1 MMRSQVSVHR
11 TDANLG
17 HHLYHLHRHTVWS
30 SAWEICLRR
39 GLRWALCGRIAHRT
53 AAVRAEAVV
62 ASNQALALQA
72 IHTQPATA
80 LRAEGETSLNRVSTL
95 RAAAVQW
102 LPEDEVKKNA
112 QGVRNHNGDD
122 CPERRA
128 HAAAFGVAIDIADDQ
143 QVTGASNTG
152 Q

>member
-17 HHLYHLHRHTVWS
+17 HHLHRLHRRTVWS

-53 AAVRAEAVV
+53 AAVGAEAVF

-72 IHTQPATA
+72 IHTQPTTA
-80 LRAEGETSLNRVSTL
+80 LRAKGKTSLDRVSTL
-95 RAAAVQW
+95 RTAAVQW
-102 LPEDEVKKNA
+102 LPEDKVKKNA
-112 QGVRNHNGDD
+112 ERVGNDNGDD

-128 HAAAFGVAIDIADDQ
+128 HAAAFGVAIDIANDQ
-143 QVTGASNTG
+143 
-152 Q
+152 